1 MAALIEYWRASPAA
15 GLTRYMVTANT
26 IVRVEEGYRMDVPG
40 PGRFTVRGI
49 LSVAGI
55 VSINKGGVT

>member
-1 MAALIEYWRASPAA
+1 MVALIDYWRSSPAA
-15 GLTRYMVTANT
+15 GLSRYMVTANT
-26 IVRVEEGYRMDVPG
+26 IVRIEEGFRMDVPG

-55 VSINKGGVT
+55 VSINKGVIT

>member
-1 MAALIEYWRASPAA
+1 
-15 GLTRYMVTANT
+15 
-26 IVRVEEGYRMDVPG
+26 MDVPG

-55 VSINKGGVT
+55 VSINKGVIT